1 MSYLKHIGGAVVALT
16 LSLAAPASAQVKIAL
31 DGPKDLENVGTY
43 VWAHTFGE
51 HLAANGMAYEEFE
64 RGALGGEAEK
74 LDQVSQ
80 GLLEVSLSDVKS
92 AGTLDATMFGVML
105 PYFFTG
111 VGQMDRALL
120 DGGMLERINSATT
133 AKGVRVLDIA
143 LIGAGAGIFN
153 TKHPV
158 TGVADMSDLRMRA
171 LDEVQI
177 AIFKAWGSTGT
188 IVAWDEVPNALQT
201 GVADGYLNPPIVPL
215 MFGHTSFIKHFTD
228 ANLVPSSRAVI
239 ASEDWYQ
246 GLSDDQRKIVGDAV
260 VAARAANREWLGTQV
275 AVLDKLRGA
284 GVEVIELSDEARAE
298 FRKASE
304 PLYGLLPMPEGALDA
319 WIAAKGE

>member
-1 MSYLKHIGGAVVALT
+1 MSYFKKIGGAVFAVT
-16 LSLAAPASAQVKIAL
+16 LSLAIPATAQVKIAL

-51 HLAANGMAYEEFE
+51 HLAANGMAYEEYE

-105 PYFFTG
+105 PYFFSG
-111 VGQMDRALL
+111 IEQIDRALL
-120 DGGMLERINSATT
+120 EGGMLERINSVTT
-133 AKGVRVLDIA
+133 TKGVRVLDVA

-158 TGVADMSDLRMRA
+158 ANVSDMSDLRMRA

-177 AIFKAWGSTGT
+177 AIFSAWGSTGT
-188 IVAWDEVPNALQT
+188 VVAWDEVPNALQT

-215 MFGHTSFIKHFTD
+215 MFGHTSFIKYFTD
-228 ANLVPSSRAVI
+228 ANLVASSRAVI

-246 GLSDDQRKIVGDAV
+246 GLSDAERKVVDDAV
-260 VAARAANREWLGTQV
+260 VAARAANREWLGTQA
-275 AVLDKLRGA
+275 AVLDKLRAA

-298 FRKASE
+298 FQAASE
-304 PLYGLLPMPEGALDA
+304 PIYGLLPMPEGALDA
-319 WIAAKGE
+319 WVAAKGE

>member
-1 MSYLKHIGGAVVALT
+1 MSYLKRISGAVVALA

-284 GVEVIELSDEARAE
+284 GVEVIELSDAARAE